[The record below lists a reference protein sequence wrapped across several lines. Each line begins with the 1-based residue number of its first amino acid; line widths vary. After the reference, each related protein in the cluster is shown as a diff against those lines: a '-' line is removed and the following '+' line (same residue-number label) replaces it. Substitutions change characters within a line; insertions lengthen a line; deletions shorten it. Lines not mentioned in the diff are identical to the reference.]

1 MRLANKNV
9 LVTGASQGIGK
20 AVALLFAKNGANVHA
35 VDINKSGLRC
45 LKDATFTIKTYEV
58 DLTKRH
64 LIKELVKEIGY
75 IEVLFNCVGFVH
87 NGSIL
92 ECDVADWNFSLNV
105 NITSMYFVTKLFLP
119 LMLAERKGN
128 IINVSSVASSIK
140 GVQNRFVYGVTKA
153 AIIGFTKSISADFIK
168 SNIRCNAI
176 CPGTIHSPS
185 LEQRIKSNHTSSYT
199 TSMQNFINRQPIGRI
214 GTPLEVASLA
224 LYLASDESAYTTGS
238 VNIIDGG
245 WSN

>member
-1 MRLANKNV
+1 MRLANKKV

-35 VDINKSGLRC
+35 VDINKSGLLR
-45 LKDATFTIKTYEV
+45 LKDVIPAIKTYEV

-64 LIKELVKEIGY
+64 LIEELVKEIGHV
-75 IEVLFNCVGFVH
+75 EVLFNCIGFVH

-105 NITSMYFVTKLFLP
+105 NITSMYLVTKLFLP
-119 LMLAERKGN
+119 LMLTKRKGN

-140 GVQNRFVYGVTKA
+140 GVQKRFVYGVTKA

-168 SNIRCNAI
+168 FNIRCNVI

-185 LEQRIKSNHTSSYT
+185 LEQRIKSDSTLSYKK
-199 TSMQNFINRQPIGRI
+199 SMQNFINRQPIGRI